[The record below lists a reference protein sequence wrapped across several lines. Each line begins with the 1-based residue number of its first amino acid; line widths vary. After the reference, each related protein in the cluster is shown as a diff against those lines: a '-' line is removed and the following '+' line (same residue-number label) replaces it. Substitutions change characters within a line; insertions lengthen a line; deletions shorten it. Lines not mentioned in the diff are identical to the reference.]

1 MVRTASLGQMRGSG
15 YLYCGDFLYFGMFF
29 RIWFGRESES
39 AVVMSGDVRDADDDE
54 VIMSSLLP
62 EIRKREQASGG
73 LGGDRA
79 RQALECRGSRWRGF
93 LGGI

>member
-1 MVRTASLGQMRGSG
+1 
-15 YLYCGDFLYFGMFF
+15 MFF

-39 AVVMSGDVRDADDDE
+39 AVVMSGDVREADDDDG
-54 VIMSSLLP
+54 VKMSSLLP
-62 EIRKREQASGG
+62 EIRKREQSSGG